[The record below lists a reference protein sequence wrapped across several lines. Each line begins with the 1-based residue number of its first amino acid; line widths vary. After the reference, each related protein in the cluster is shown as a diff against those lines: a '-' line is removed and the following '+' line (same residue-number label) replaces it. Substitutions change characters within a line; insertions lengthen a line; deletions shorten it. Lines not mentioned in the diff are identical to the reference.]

1 MIEAVGLTKR
11 YGDKTAVYNLSFQ
24 VRPGAV
30 TGFLGPN
37 GSGKSTTMRM
47 ILGLDNPTS
56 GQVTIGGFPYRK
68 LPNAPR
74 QVGALL
80 DAKAVHGGR
89 SARNHL
95 LSLAQ
100 LSGIPARRVDEVLGV
115 VGLQD
120 VARKRSKGFSL
131 GMGQRLGI
139 AAALLGDPQVLL
151 FDEPVNGL
159 DPEGILWVRNLMKA
173 LAAEGRTV
181 FVSSH
186 LMSEMALTADQLI
199 VIGRGQLLSDMSVR
213 DFISANSADFARVRT
228 PDTEPQLREKLTS
241 ALTEVGGHV
250 MPEQDGGLRVTGLPL
265 PRISDIAH
273 DTDVR
278 LWELSPHQAS
288 LEEAYMRMTQG
299 AVDYR
304 STIDQKAGLMQ
315 QLPPGAQPPMPVPGQ
330 GQPGWYAPPSPQHG
344 GQPFGMGQPRRIPTA
359 PRTRTAPL
367 RRPARRYRAR
377 TGPGTPDP
385 AGADTAAPGPGSR
398 CPAGSGRGRDP
409 GPCRPR
415 PRPLLPR
422 RHRPDQARG
431 RPMSTPQPP
440 MPQAAAPYA
449 GYTSPIPVV
458 RTHLGHA
465 LASEWT
471 KIKSVRSTLWTLG
484 VFVVLVIGIGLLA
497 AVVVSNS
504 SSELHG
510 ENPLSYGFFGLLLGC
525 MCIITLGVLTT
536 ASEYGTGMIRTT
548 MTACPSRGRVLAAKS
563 IVFFTVAFVV
573 TLVSSVFIAFVD
585 ASLLEGNGA
594 KDPSAGEWLKG
605 TVGVSLYIALLGLL
619 SLIIGSIIRHSA
631 GAITVMIGAV
641 LAPLVIALFMFSQS
655 LEDVRQKLFEY
666 SIPNQ
671 LSVFYSNSLTDSG
684 PSGWDPLWI
693 IVGVT
698 ALAFAGAVA
707 LLEQRDV

>member
-47 ILGLDNPTS
+47 ILGLDNPTA
-56 GQVTIGGFPYRK
+56 GQVTIGGYPYRR
-68 LPNAPR
+68 LPNAAR

-120 VARKRSKGFSL
+120 VAKKRSKGFSL

-186 LMSEMALTADQLI
+186 LMSEMALTADHLI
-199 VIGRGQLLSDMSVR
+199 VIGRGQLLSDMSVT

-228 PDTEPQLREKLTS
+228 PDTEPQQREKLS
-241 ALTEVGGHV
+241 AALTESGGHV
-250 MPEQDGGLRVTGLPL
+250 LPEQDGGLRVTGLPL

-273 DTDVR
+273 DHGVR

-304 STIDQKAGLMQ
+304 STIDQKEGLQ
-315 QLPPGAQPPMPVPGQ
+315 QPLPPGAQPPMPVPGQ
-330 GQPGWYAPPSPQHG
+330 GQPGWYAPPPPQQGGPFPAPPQGAPGQAPAGPYGAPGAHG
-344 GQPFGMGQPRRIPTA
+344 AA
-359 PRTRTAPL
+359 PSAPG
-367 RRPARRYRAR
+367 
-377 TGPGTPDP
+377 GPGAGTPNPYAQP
-385 AGADTAAPGPGSR
+385 A
-398 CPAGSGRGRDP
+398 
-409 GPCRPR
+409 
-415 PRPLLPR
+415 
-422 RHRPDQARG
+422 
-431 RPMSTPQPP
+431 
-440 MPQAAAPYA
+440 PQAPQGAAQPA
-449 GYTSPIPVV
+449 PQAPQG
-458 RTHLGHA
+458 
-465 LASEWT
+465 
-471 KIKSVRSTLWTLG
+471 
-484 VFVVLVIGIGLLA
+484 A
-497 AVVVSNS
+497 AQPAP
-504 SSELHG
+504 H
-510 ENPLSYGFFGLLLGC
+510 
-525 MCIITLGVLTT
+525 
-536 ASEYGTGMIRTT
+536 
-548 MTACPSRGRVLAAKS
+548 
-563 IVFFTVAFVV
+563 
-573 TLVSSVFIAFVD
+573 
-585 ASLLEGNGA
+585 
-594 KDPSAGEWLKG
+594 PSAGQ
-605 TVGVSLYIALLGLL
+605 A
-619 SLIIGSIIRHSA
+619 
-631 GAITVMIGAV
+631 
-641 LAPLVIALFMFSQS
+641 APVPAAPAPPAPVAPAAQPAAPTSDLTKP
-655 LEDVRQKLFEY
+655 EDAR
-666 SIPNQ
+666 
-671 LSVFYSNSLTDSG
+671 
-684 PSGWDPLWI
+684 
-693 IVGVT
+693 
-698 ALAFAGAVA
+698 
-707 LLEQRDV
+707 